1 MTVEEKKR
9 ALSAYRIRQAE
20 ESLDEAGYLLSG
32 GKSPRS
38 VINRVYYAMF
48 YAVLALL
55 VHEPYSSSKHSGIL
69 SYFNRRFIKEGV
81 FPDSIGRSINKAFEL
96 RQRGDYREYSDV
108 SLEQVKPFLHEAKIF
123 IQTIK
128 DYLNIH

>member
-1 MTVEEKKR
+1 LTVEEKKR